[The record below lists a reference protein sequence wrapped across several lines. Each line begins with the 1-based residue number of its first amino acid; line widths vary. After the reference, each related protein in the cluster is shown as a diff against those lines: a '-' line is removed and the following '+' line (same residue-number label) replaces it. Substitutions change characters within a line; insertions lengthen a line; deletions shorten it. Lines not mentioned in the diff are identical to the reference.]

1 MIAAGAKQG
10 EIAAA
15 LGVST
20 RQVKR
25 YRQDVQVQD
34 RIAALVERHE
44 GKIDTLF
51 ASMLGQIGAGF
62 KAQTVYA
69 GKVRKGVPDHKARGV
84 AVQNMLKLAA
94 ALRPKV
100 DKKTRRGLT
109 YSEMVEMYQ
118 DFLERS
124 NAGEDP
130 LLSEETASDYKM

>member
-10 EIAAA
+10 EIASA

-25 YRQDVQVQD
+25 YRQDTGVQD
-34 RIAALVERHE
+34 RIAALVEKHE

-51 ASMLGQIGAGF
+51 EEMLGQIGAGF

-69 GKVRKGVPDHKARGV
+69 GKERKGVPDHKARQT

-94 ALRPKV
+94 TLRPKV
-100 DKKTRRGLT
+100 DKKVRRGLT
-109 YSEMVEMYQ
+109 YSEMVDKYNE
-118 DFLERS
+118 FIERTG
-124 NAGEDP
+124 AGEDP
-130 LLSEETASDYKM
+130 LIGEPVASEHLM